1 MKPSVFRNFAVVA
14 SFVVSSSLLAPMTPA
29 DAAVRDPG
37 CANDRVCVWDYRAF
51 GSGGGSGV
59 FRFRTPWIG
68 DRLNDKVSSYRIGY
82 STTQYKY
89 VMFYEHSYNQNAA
102 TGYGPSFYDRH
113 NRGIPYLHQIAH
125 PNGGSWED
133 KISSFDEAS

>member
-1 MKPSVFRNFAVVA
+1 MKPLTFKSLAIGLVLG
-14 SFVVSSSLLAPMTPA
+14 SSLLVPMVSA

-37 CANDRVCVWDYRAF
+37 CADDRVCVWDHRAF
-51 GSGGGSGV
+51 GAGGASGS

-82 STTQYKY
+82 SNTQYKY
-89 VMFYEHSYNQNAA
+89 VTFYEHSYHPTAA

-113 NRGIPYLHQIAH
+113 NHGIPYLHQIAH
-125 PNGGSWED
+125 PTGGNWED